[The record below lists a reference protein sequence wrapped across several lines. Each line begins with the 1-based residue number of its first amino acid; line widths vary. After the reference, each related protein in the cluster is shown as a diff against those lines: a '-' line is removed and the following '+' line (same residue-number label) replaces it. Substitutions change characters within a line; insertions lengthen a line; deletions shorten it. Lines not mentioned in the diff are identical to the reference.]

1 MRHKIIIIFLF
12 ITFNFLLMAVLAGCT
27 PLKRTTTAET
37 VVKSEA
43 MYADSLVQITQ
54 ERIDLVMRSVS
65 ELRETMSEWL
75 NENIDYEE
83 QRYDSLG
90 RLISN
95 IRQTTNRAGGK
106 SVSKTDSQSVYVGLT
121 AEQVDSLLSVR
132 LSAMKADLLTKEKTT
147 EKVGLAWWQ
156 RWLIQVGI
164 TILTVLLIYFLLRKG
179 LR

>member
-1 MRHKIIIIFLF
+1 
-12 ITFNFLLMAVLAGCT
+12 
-27 PLKRTTTAET
+27 
-37 VVKSEA
+37 
-43 MYADSLVQITQ
+43 
-54 ERIDLVMRSVS
+54 MRSVS
-65 ELRETMSEWL
+65 ELRETMAEWL

-132 LSAMKADLLTKEKTT
+132 LSAMKADLLTKEKVV
-147 EKVGLAWWQ
+147 EKKERAILTH
-156 RWLIQVGI
+156 VGI
-164 TILTVLLIYFLLRKG
+164 ASLLLLSIGLLFFVRKNTK
-179 LR
+179 

>member
-1 MRHKIIIIFLF
+1 MKTVIIFTSYF
-12 ITFNFLLMAVLAGCT
+12 YCLLQ
-27 PLKRTTTAET
+27 TTKIQIFENQFTT
-37 VVKSEA
+37 
-43 MYADSLVQITQ
+43 DSVARITQ

-65 ELRETMSEWL
+65 ELRETMAEWL

-95 IRQTTNRAGGK
+95 IRRTTNRAGGK

-132 LSAMKADLLTKEKTT
+132 LSAMKADLLTKEKVV
-147 EKVGLAWWQ
+147 EKKKELYSRTWV
-156 RWLIQVGI
+156 
-164 TILTVLLIYFLLRKG
+164 
-179 LR
+179 